1 MRKEDKIQ
9 QVKSL
14 VKQLTDNSMFYLA
27 DISGLDAEQTSD
39 LRRICFKQGVQLTVV
54 KNTLLKKAME
64 KVEKDFDELY
74 DVLKGNT
81 ALMFTDTGNVPA
93 KLIKEYTKK
102 FKTEKPALKG
112 AYIEETNYVGAE
124 NLDFLA
130 SIKSKDEL
138 IGEIVGLLQ
147 SPAKNVISALKSS
160 GETIAGIVKTLSER
174 PE

>member
-9 QVKSL
+9 QVEFL

-27 DISGLDAEQTSD
+27 DISGLNAEQTSD
-39 LRRICFKQGVQLTVV
+39 LRRSCFKQGVQLNVV
-54 KNTLLKKAME
+54 KNKLLKIAMD

-81 ALMFTDTGNVPA
+81 ALMFTETGNVPA
-93 KLIKEYTKK
+93 KLIKDYTKK
-102 FKTEKPALKG
+102 FKSDKPALKG
-112 AYIEETNYVGAE
+112 AYIEETSYIGAE

-147 SPAKNVISALKSS
+147 SPAKNVISALQS
-160 GETIAGIVKTLSER
+160 GGNTIAGIVKTLSER